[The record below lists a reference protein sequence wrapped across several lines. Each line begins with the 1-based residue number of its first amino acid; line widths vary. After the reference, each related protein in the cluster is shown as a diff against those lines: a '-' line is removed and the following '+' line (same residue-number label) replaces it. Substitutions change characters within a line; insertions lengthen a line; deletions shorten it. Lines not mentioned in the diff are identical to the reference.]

1 MFILN
6 SQGLNIKDI
15 ITDNLRS
22 NNNVIFFNEEESDD
36 FFLKEDGTDINEYDW
51 SFSWDN
57 TITGLDTNT
66 FTAPSNGWFS
76 IDKILSSTLTITINN
91 KQNSTIKENGSFQ
104 TLLKKDD
111 TITASSNFNYSFT
124 PCNGAI

>member
-1 MFILN
+1 MSIL
-6 SQGLNIKDI
+6 SADGLNIKNI
-15 ITDNLRS
+15 ITDNLKS
-22 NNNVIFFNEEESDD
+22 NNNTIFFNEKESDD
-36 FFLKEDGTDINEYDW
+36 FFFTQDTSSENEYDW
-51 SFSWDN
+51 SFNWDN
-57 TITGLDTNT
+57 TIIGLDTNT

-111 TITASSNFNYSFT
+111 TISASSNFNYSFA

>member
-1 MFILN
+1 MNILN
-6 SQGLNIKDI
+6 SDGLNVKNV

-22 NNNVIFFNEEESDD
+22 NNIIFFNEEESDN
-36 FFLKEDGTDINEYDW
+36 FFLNQDSLSENEYDW

-57 TITGLDTNT
+57 TIAGLDTNT
-66 FTAPSNGWFS
+66 FIAPSNGWFS

-111 TITASSNFNYSFT
+111 AVTASSNFNYSFT